1 MRRVFLDTVGL
12 LALWNR
18 NDQWHDPA
26 VEAMRAISAENAD
39 GFASEVVL
47 LECGNAAA
55 RTGFRDE
62 VISFRK
68 DATAAGL
75 VVIPTEAELEKAWT
89 AYKRRAGGGAGIVD
103 QISFVLMRRLGISEA
118 FTNDEHFRAAGFV
131 TLF

>member
-12 LALWNR
+12 LAVWNR
-18 NDQWHDPA
+18 NDQWHDRA

-39 GFASEVVL
+39 GFLSEGVL

-62 VISFRK
+62 VISFRAN
-68 DATAAGL
+68 ATAAEL
-75 VVIPTEAELEKAWT
+75 IAVPTENKVEMAWI
-89 AYKRRAGGGAGIVD
+89 AYKRREAGGAGIVD
-103 QISFVLMRRLGISEA
+103 QLSFVLMRRLGISEA